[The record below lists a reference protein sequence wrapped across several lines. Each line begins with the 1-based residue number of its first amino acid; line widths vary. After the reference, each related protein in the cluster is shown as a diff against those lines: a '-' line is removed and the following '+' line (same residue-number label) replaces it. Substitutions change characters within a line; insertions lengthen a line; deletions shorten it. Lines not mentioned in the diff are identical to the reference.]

1 MDIRQWVTNFQD
13 LKDVIDNIEHEVRAM
28 ELNKIRMLG
37 YISYLE
43 STLFNHEIEF
53 EEENFD

>member
-13 LKDVIDNIEHEVRAM
+13 IKDVIDTVEYEVRAL

>member
-13 LKDVIDNIEHEVRAM
+13 IKDVIDTVEYEVRAL

-37 YISYLE
+37 YIIYLK
-43 STLFNHEIEF
+43 STLFGNEIEF
-53 EEENFD
+53 EEEDFD